1 MPTLSPFIGTRLD
14 SFHRFHRF
22 HLFRHLVSAGYLKN
36 HLEWR
41 SKKNRI
47 CEPPA
52 SIMSSRGDSSQAA
65 MGVLRSLSTRN
76 KPWNCQRRRH
86 SPTEKTRIFF
96 PFGFRA
102 AESVRNCY
110 LPLSAPLLG
119 LSSQHFLFFFR
130 EMLLVVVV
138 VVVWSAAKTDRS
150 WPLWRYFF
158 ISFNI
163 TKVTCCLVEKIQ
175 WKKRFMSF

>member
-1 MPTLSPFIGTRLD
+1 MPTLSPFIGARLD
-14 SFHRFHRF
+14 SFHRFH
-22 HLFRHLVSAGYLKN
+22 LFRRLVSAGYLKN

-52 SIMSSRGDSSQAA
+52 SIRSSRGDSSQAA

-96 PFGFRA
+96 SFWFQGRRIR
-102 AESVRNCY
+102 EE
-110 LPLSAPLLG
+110 L
-119 LSSQHFLFFFR
+119 LSSIVCASSWPFVSTFSLFFSGN
-130 EMLLVVVV
+130 VVGCCCCCC
-138 VVVWSAAKTDRS
+138 
-150 WPLWRYFF
+150 
-158 ISFNI
+158 
-163 TKVTCCLVEKIQ
+163 CCLERCQNRSILASVEIL
-175 WKKRFMSF
+175 FY